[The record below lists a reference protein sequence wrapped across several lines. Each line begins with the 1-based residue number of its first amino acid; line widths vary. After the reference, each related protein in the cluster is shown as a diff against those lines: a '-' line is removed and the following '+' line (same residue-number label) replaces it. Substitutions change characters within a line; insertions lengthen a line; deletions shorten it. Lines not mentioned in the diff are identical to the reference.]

1 MSRLVKVKLQ
11 VNKNKFFECAQ
22 KLGFKVIS
30 NDGITRIDLTRPITV
45 EEDGYLSYDN
55 MDARQVS
62 EVVAEYVADMYGGQ
76 VTKKGNTI
84 YVEV

>member
-11 VNKNKFFECAQ
+11 VNREKFFESAQ
-22 KLGFKVIS
+22 RLGFSILPNNRVMR
-30 NDGITRIDLTRPITV
+30 NDLFRPITV
-45 EEDGYLSYDN
+45 GEDGHLFYDD

-62 EVVAEYVADMYGGQ
+62 ELVAEYVADMYDGQ
-76 VTKKGNTI
+76 VTKEGNVI